1 MISLKRLYSKMN
13 RITAPSIQSIVLALC
28 CISLSTTLVAS
39 TICRNVLYLAFYLSA
54 IDLFIKRPKI
64 TRNQFTLIFVTL
76 AVLALTLFFPTIVFK
91 SISYHDV
98 DGHYITSSKRIFF
111 GAVIFIYLSSVRDKL
126 SNKAW
131 IVASSLII
139 IGFIY
144 NSIIALKLH
153 HQNPGQRLEIST
165 LATAVAYVYAVHSFC
180 AIYILSKL
188 NYKRNYILI
197 ALAVSLSF
205 YVILLTQTRSVILS
219 YPIILFLFLFT
230 NKIINVKFIS
240 IFVLL
245 CCSIVALN
253 LSTIKNS
260 FERVASTTQEVK
272 SYENENKDTSL
283 GARFSLWKG
292 GVSSF
297 KQNPWGQSA
306 DQRNIIARDYI
317 IKYENANQEA
327 LRCIGSHYHNDFVEM
342 LSLRGII
349 GITVFILTF
358 LILIIASYK
367 ITKSTDIHFLLI
379 LPTVTYGLTDT
390 LLIDHRYVTIFI
402 LLLPFYLLR
411 PQNLTMKNVTSNNS

>member
-1 MISLKRLYSKMN
+1 MN
-13 RITAPSIQSIVLALC
+13 RITLPSIQSVVLALC

-39 TICRNVLYLAFYLSA
+39 TICRNALYLAFYLSV
-54 IDLFIKRPKI
+54 IDLIIKRPKI
-64 TRNQFTLIFVTL
+64 TRDQFTLIFVTL
-76 AVLALTLFFPTIVFK
+76 VTLALTLFLPTILLK
-91 SISYHDV
+91 SDTYHSV
-98 DGHYITSSKRIFF
+98 DGHYVTSAKRIFF
-111 GAVIFIYLSSVRDKL
+111 GAVIFIYLSSVKDKL

-131 IVASSLII
+131 VVASSLVI
-139 IGFIY
+139 IGFLY

-165 LATAVAYVYAVHSFC
+165 LATAVAYVYALHSFC

-205 YVILLTQTRSVILS
+205 YILLLTQTRSVILS
-219 YPIILFLFLFT
+219 YPIILFFFLFT
-230 NKIINVKFIS
+230 NKIINLKFIS
-240 IFVLL
+240 IIVVL
-245 CCSIVALN
+245 CCSVVALN

-260 FERVASTTQEVK
+260 FERVASTTQEIK
-272 SYENENKDTSL
+272 SYENENNVTSL

-317 IKYENANQEA
+317 IKYENANEEA

-349 GITVFILTF
+349 GIAVLALTL
-358 LILIIASYK
+358 LILMISSYK
-367 ITKSTDIHFLLI
+367 ITRNTNLHFLLL
-379 LPTVTYGLTDT
+379 LPTIAYGLTDT

-402 LLLPFYLLR
+402 LLLPFYLLN
-411 PQNLTMKNVTSNNS
+411 PKNITMKRVTSNNS

>member
-1 MISLKRLYSKMN
+1 MN
-13 RITAPSIQSIVLALC
+13 RITLPSIQSIVLALC

-39 TICRNVLYLAFYLSA
+39 TICRNALYLAFYLSV
-54 IDLFIKRPKI
+54 IDLIIKRPKI
-64 TRNQFTLIFVTL
+64 TRDQYTLIFVTL
-76 AVLALTLFFPTIVFK
+76 VTLALTLFLPTIILK
-91 SISYHDV
+91 SVNYHDV
-98 DGHYITSSKRIFF
+98 DGHYVTSAKRILF
-111 GAVIFIYLSSVRDKL
+111 GAVIFIYLSSVKNKL
-126 SNKAW
+126 SSKAW
-131 IVASSLII
+131 MVASSLII

-144 NSIIALKLH
+144 NSIVALKLH
-153 HQNPGQRLEIST
+153 HQNPGERLEIST

-188 NYKRNYILI
+188 SYKKNYILI

-205 YVILLTQTRSVILS
+205 YILLLTQTRSVILS
-219 YPIILFLFLFT
+219 YPIILLFFLFT
-230 NKIINVKFIS
+230 NKIINLKFIS
-240 IFVLL
+240 IVIVL
-245 CCSIVALN
+245 CCSVVALN

-260 FERVASTTQEVK
+260 FERVASTTQEIK
-272 SYENENKDTSL
+272 SYESDTKDTSL

-349 GITVFILTF
+349 GIAVLVFTL
-358 LILIIASYK
+358 LIIIISSYK
-367 ITKSTDIHFLLI
+367 ITHNTNLHFLLI
-379 LPTVTYGLTDT
+379 LPTITYGLTDT

-402 LLLPFYLLR
+402 LLLPFYLLN
-411 PQNLTMKNVTSNNS
+411 PKNMTMKSTIENNS